1 MTAIITDRFRFD
13 NLARIFNRVTEGE
26 DLFYLGVGRSEP
38 WANDLQP
45 PIPNVALQQMLQA
58 RHGLQ
63 SIKRISDT
71 TPCAPRYNW
80 KAGET
85 FVAYDDADPDLHSKK
100 YYCIN
105 QANFNVYICLKAG
118 AGSSTVEPLGVD
130 DNGSGIQADEGSATV
145 SAGADG
151 YIWKYLYTI
160 SAVDAQKYL
169 TNDFMPVF
177 RNVHVAA
184 NAIQGEIYDVALDSQ
199 GAGYGSAPT
208 VTIEGDGTGA
218 AATASVSG
226 GLITEIAITNFG
238 SGYTYAKVTLAGG
251 SPTTPAVARAILS
264 PTSLG
269 REIEGVNVVS
279 GGSSYTNGSLSLSI
293 EGDGLGATATATVV
307 GGAIQNSIVI
317 DNPGFDYTQAKAIP
331 EFSTAGTAADMTVQ
345 FSPLKGGFGYNPLL
359 ELNAYFLMFNIVLEG
374 DENPAE
380 GFNGDFIPANN
391 YRQLMIIKNPTDSA
405 SPSEG
410 FTETTG
416 IALESHTVQA
426 SGTWV
431 LDDVITGSS
440 SGAKAII
447 DYYDA
452 NTETLYYHQNDETGF
467 KDFANGETLTGA
479 GVSAGTIVTANI
491 TGEFDKYSGTVLY
504 LENRVAVSRAP
515 DQTEDIKLVIQV

>member
-1 MTAIITDRFRFD
+1 LTAIITDRFRFD
-13 NLARIFNRVTEGE
+13 NLSGIFNRVTLGQ
-26 DLFYLGVGRSEP
+26 DLYYLGIGRSEP
-38 WANDLQP
+38 WENDLQP
-45 PIPNVALQQMLQA
+45 PQPTVAPQDSLRV

-63 SIKRISDT
+63 SIKRIVDV

-85 FVAYDDADPDLHSKK
+85 FVAYDDADADLHTKQ
-100 YYCIN
+100 YYVIN
-105 QANFNVYICLKAG
+105 QNNFNVYICLKAG

-130 DNGSGIQADEGSATV
+130 DNGTGVQTDQGIAQPV
-145 SAGADG
+145 LGADG

-177 RNVHVAA
+177 RNEFVAA
-184 NAIQGEIYDVALDSQ
+184 NATAGQIFDVVLTEQ
-199 GAGYGSAPT
+199 GAGYGSTPT
-208 VTIEGDGTGA
+208 ISITGNGTGA
-218 AATASVSG
+218 AATATISG
-226 GLITEIAITNFG
+226 GVITNIAITNYG
-238 SGYTYAKVTLAGG
+238 SGYTYAKVAISGG
-251 SPTTPAVARAILS
+251 SPTTPAIANAVVS

-269 REIEGVNVVS
+269 REIEGVEVVS
-279 GGSSYTNGSLSLSI
+279 GGSSYTNGSLALDI
-293 EGDGLGATATATVV
+293 NGDGTGATATATVV
-307 GGAIQNSIVI
+307 GGSIQNSVVI
-317 DNPGFDYTQAKAIP
+317 DTPGYGYTEAKAIP
-331 EFSTAGTAADMTVQ
+331 TFSTAGTEAELNVQ
-345 FSPLKGGFGYNPLL
+345 YTTAKGGFGYNPLL

-374 DENPAE
+374 DENPVD

-391 YRQLMIIKNPTDSA
+391 YRQLTIIKNPLKGSPA
-405 SPSEG
+405 SG

-416 IALESHTVQA
+416 IALESHTVQP

-431 LDDVITGSS
+431 LDDVITGAS

-452 NTETLYYHQNDETGF
+452 NTETLYYHQNDDTGF
-467 KDFANGETLTGA
+467 VDFSDGEALTGT
-479 GVSAGTIVTANI
+479 GVSAGTIATSN
-491 TGEFDKYSGTVLY
+491 TPGEFDKYSGTVLY